1 MGTASKSV
9 KKPEA
14 DSMNIRAMAKGITI
28 SYIITLPVFIVF
40 SIILCFVDF
49 PANMITPIVILTT
62 IVSLLCSGYISS
74 KGLKSR
80 GWLNGAITGLIYISV
95 LYLAGSIILSDFRID
110 RYVAITVVIAVL
122 SGVIGGMAGMNS
134 KGRSWRKKTPFQ
146 HRSRML

>member
-1 MGTASKSV
+1 MAAASKTV
-9 KKPEA
+9 KKPEV
-14 DSMNIRAMAKGITI
+14 DSMNIRSMAKGIAI
-28 SYIITLPVFIVF
+28 SYIITLPVFIIF

-49 PANMITPIVILTT
+49 PANLITPVVILTT

-95 LYLAGSIILSDFRID
+95 LYLVGSTVLSNFRID

-134 KGRSWRKKTPFQ
+134 GRRPRRKKTPFQ
-146 HRSRML
+146 HHSRVL

>member
-1 MGTASKSV
+1 MAAASKTV
-9 KKPEA
+9 KKPEV
-14 DSMNIRAMAKGITI
+14 DSMNVRAMAKGIAI
-28 SYIITLPVFIVF
+28 SYIITLPVFIIF

-49 PANMITPIVILTT
+49 PANLITPVVILTT

-95 LYLAGSIILSDFRID
+95 LYLAGSTILSNFRID
-110 RYVAITVVIAVL
+110 RYAAITVVIAVL

-134 KGRSWRKKTPFQ
+134 GHRSRRKKTPFQ
-146 HRSRML
+146 HHSRML